1 MKIYRRTLKCVLAWD
16 MEPGLVA
23 RELRAKAGSG
33 RDMTVTVGT
42 DTDIAA
48 ALVVGGACSTAAS

>member
-1 MKIYRRTLKCVLAWD
+1 

-23 RELRAKAGSG
+23 RGPRAKAGGG

-48 ALVVGGACSTAAS
+48 ALVVGGACSMAAN